1 MEAKHKRMIY
11 KIGLIKTKAEM
22 EKSCFKK
29 ILILYIIVIFYYFI
43 TTILLRYYIIL
54 LNK

>member
-29 ILILYIIVIFYYFI
+29 ILILYIIVIFYYF
-43 TTILLRYYIIL
+43 TILYNFIEQII
-54 LNK
+54 